1 MKKIYITIALVLT
14 GLMAVAQ
21 TSVWDGG
28 RQVWTRGTGTQDNP
42 FLLESADHLAYL
54 AYVVNK
60 GYDTRGLYF
69 RLTTDVD
76 LNGREDLQ
84 WVPIGLRNRYFNED
98 GCNRGIVG
106 NARTIFRGHFD
117 GDGHAISNIYID
129 NSENIYGYYAGL
141 FGYTEGEQTGQGVYP
156 AVVENVYVV
165 SGFIKGSCSG
175 GIVGF
180 GGGNGSSIGTTLVS
194 RCWNGATIEV
204 TTTNIEFGAGGIVG
218 WSAYQVNN
226 CYNVGTINGYV
237 AGGIVGG
244 GSATIEECYND
255 GDVSGTI
262 VGGIFGWNFYGKDTI
277 NNCYNTGNIIAEG
290 TAPNGLSVSAGGIAG
305 MKRQGNIVVTNCF
318 NVGSVS
324 STGLSGCI
332 LAYGTNPVSPANNY
346 YINTCTGG
354 DEGEPLSAD
363 YMRSQAFVD
372 QLNSGNRNEVW
383 GMDVNNINDGFPIL
397 VEDCLSIE
405 ETSKE
410 TIKVY
415 PNPAQ
420 GQFTVEGTGCMRVM
434 NLLGQ
439 TILDRKIDG
448 QTTVELPKG
457 MYFIRIGNATQ
468 KVVVE

>member
-21 TSVWDGG
+21 TSVWYGG

-76 LNGREDLQ
+76 LNGSEDQQ

-98 GCNRGIVG
+98 GCDRGTTG
-106 NARTIFRGHFD
+106 NATTIFRGHFD
-117 GDGHAISNIYID
+117 GDGHSISNIYVD
-129 NSENIYGYYAGL
+129 NSENNYGYYAGL
-141 FGYTEGEQTGQGVYP
+141 FGYVEGEGYGQEVYP

-165 SGFIKGSCSG
+165 SGFVKGYYCG
-175 GIVGF
+175 GIVAV
-180 GGGNGSSIGTTLVS
+180 GGNSYTALIS
-194 RCWNGATIEV
+194 RCWNGATIES
-204 TTTNIEFGAGGIVG
+204 TTATANSGAGGIVG
-218 WSAYQVNN
+218 WGAYQVKN

-255 GDVSGTI
+255 GDVSGTF
-262 VGGIFGWNFYGKDTI
+262 VGGIFGFTLTGKDTI
-277 NNCYNTGNIIAEG
+277 NNCYNTGNIIADG
-290 TAPNGLSVSAGGIAG
+290 TAPTGLSVSAGGIAG
-305 MKRQGNIVVTNCF
+305 MKYQGNIVITNCF

-354 DEGEPLSAD
+354 DEGEPLSVD

-372 QLNSGNRNEVW
+372 QLNSGNRNDVW
-383 GMDVNNINDGFPIL
+383 GMDVYNINDGFPIL
-397 VEDCLSIE
+397 VEDCLSAGE
-405 ETSKE
+405 LPQK

-415 PNPAQ
+415 PNPSQ
-420 GQFTVEGTGCMRVM
+420 GQFTVEGTGRMRVM